1 MNRERSIRVPIEGVP
16 LRIAAATGHLVNI
29 SASGALI
36 RATEPL
42 TRNFEYP
49 IYLDL
54 PAERVQLTGR
64 VVRSSPAANDDQLLT
79 QEGYLVGVRFTVLP
93 PTARAAVA
101 RLCGDAFTRR
111 E

>member
-1 MNRERSIRVPIEGVP
+1 VLIRERAVRVPVEGVQ
-16 LRIAAATGHLVNI
+16 LRIAAATGRLVNI
-29 SASGALI
+29 SASGALV

-42 TRNFEYP
+42 TPNFEYP

-54 PAERVQLTGR
+54 PDRVQLTGK
-64 VVRSSPAANDDQLLT
+64 VMRSSAAPTEEHILT
-79 QEGYLVGVRFTVLP
+79 REDYLVAVRFTVMP

-101 RLCGDAFTRR
+101 RLCGPAFTQR

>member
-1 MNRERSIRVPIEGVP
+1 VP
-16 LRIAAATGHLVNI
+16 LRIAAATGRLVNI
-29 SASGALI
+29 SATGALI

-54 PAERVQLTGR
+54 PADRVHLTGR
-64 VVRSSPAANDDQLLT
+64 VVRSSAGAGEDQLAAA
-79 QEGYLVGVRFTVLP
+79 EDYLVAVRFTVVP

-101 RLCGDAFTRR
+101 RLCGEAFTRR

>member
-1 MNRERSIRVPIEGVP
+1 VEGVQ

-29 SASGALI
+29 SATGALV

-42 TRNFEYP
+42 TPNFEYP

-54 PAERVQLTGR
+54 PADRVQLTGR
-64 VVRSSPAANDDQLLT
+64 VIRSSSAPSDDYILAR
-79 QEGYLVGVRFTVLP
+79 EDYLVAVRFTVVP

-101 RLCGDAFTRR
+101 RLCGPAFTQR

>member
-1 MNRERSIRVPIEGVP
+1 M
-16 LRIAAATGHLVNI
+16 NI
-29 SASGALI
+29 SATGALV

-54 PAERVQLTGR
+54 PADRVQLTGR
-64 VVRSSPAANDDQLLT
+64 VVRSNPVADDDQLLT
-79 QEGYLVGVRFTVLP
+79 QEGYLVAVKFTVVP

-101 RLCGDAFTRR
+101 RLCGEAFTRR

>member
-1 MNRERSIRVPIEGVP
+1 VP

-29 SASGALI
+29 SASGALV

-42 TRNFEYP
+42 TPRFEYP

-54 PAERVQLTGR
+54 PTDRVQLTGR
-64 VVRSSPAANDDQLLT
+64 VVRTNPAGGEDQPPT
-79 QEGYLVGVRFTVLP
+79 QDSYLVAVRFTVLP

-101 RLCGDAFTRR
+101 RLCGSAFTLR

>member
-1 MNRERSIRVPIEGVP
+1 VP

-29 SASGALI
+29 SASGALV

-54 PAERVQLTGR
+54 PMDRVQLTGR
-64 VVRSSPAANDDQLLT
+64 VVRSNQAAGEDQLLT
-79 QEGYLVGVRFTVLP
+79 EEGYLVAVRFTVLP

-101 RLCGDAFTRR
+101 RLCGEAFTRR

>member
-1 MNRERSIRVPIEGVP
+1 

-29 SASGALI
+29 SATGALV

-54 PAERVQLTGR
+54 PADRVQLTGR
-64 VVRSSPAANDDQLLT
+64 VVRSSPAANDDQLLR
-79 QEGYLVGVRFTVLP
+79 QDYLVGVRFTVLP

>member
-1 MNRERSIRVPIEGVP
+1 

-29 SASGALI
+29 SASGALVG
-36 RATEPL
+36 ATEPL

-54 PAERVQLTGR
+54 PADRVQLTGR
-64 VVRSSPAANDDQLLT
+64 VVRSSPAAGDDQLLT
-79 QEGYLVGVRFTVLP
+79 REAYLVAVRFTVVP

-101 RLCGDAFTRR
+101 RLCGDSFTRR

>member
-1 MNRERSIRVPIEGVP
+1 VP
-16 LRIAAATGHLVNI
+16 LRIAAATGRLVNI
-29 SASGALI
+29 SATGALI

-54 PAERVQLTGR
+54 PADRVHLTGR
-64 VVRSSPAANDDQLLT
+64 VVRSSAGAGEDQLPAAED
-79 QEGYLVGVRFTVLP
+79 YLVAVRFTVVP

-101 RLCGDAFTRR
+101 RLCGEAFTRW

>member
-1 MNRERSIRVPIEGVP
+1 
-16 LRIAAATGHLVNI
+16 LRIAAAAGHLVNI
-29 SASGALI
+29 SASGALV

-54 PAERVQLTGR
+54 ASDRVQLTGR
-64 VVRSSPAANDDQLLT
+64 VVRSSPAAGEDPLLT
-79 QEGYLVGVRFTVLP
+79 QEGYLIGVRFTVLP

-111 E
+111 ET